1 MGRMV
6 MIAGAGDAA
15 GLRLAKDFL
24 KAGDTVIAGLLTGQ
38 DAAALPEGMESVTID
53 PLSDSSAKR
62 AAAEVAK
69 KHPGIDLL
77 VVNYDCCT
85 KPETWT
91 ILDAPDYAA
100 MKAAYDYN
108 TLGPLRAI
116 EAFLPLLEAGQGRR
130 ICCVTTVQS
139 SNNAARDCADYPAH
153 VSKAPL
159 NMAMNPA
166 VQRPAPERIHLP
178 DVLQG
183 SRSRAGKGGRIRSGI
198 LYPQPQQRAGILQAF
213 RREPPCAA
221 RLDEH

>member
-15 GLRLAKDFL
+15 GLRLTKDFL

-69 KHPGIDLL
+69 KHPAIDLL

-85 KPETWT
+85 KSETWT

-100 MKAAYDYN
+100 MKAAYD
-108 TLGPLRAI
+108 
-116 EAFLPLLEAGQGRR
+116 
-130 ICCVTTVQS
+130 
-139 SNNAARDCADYPAH
+139 
-153 VSKAPL
+153 
-159 NMAMNPA
+159 
-166 VQRPAPERIHLP
+166 
-178 DVLQG
+178 
-183 SRSRAGKGGRIRSGI
+183 
-198 LYPQPQQRAGILQAF
+198 
-213 RREPPCAA
+213 
-221 RLDEH
+221 

>member
-24 KAGDTVIAGLLTGQ
+24 KAGDTVIAGLLAGQ

-62 AAAEVAK
+62 AAAEAAK
-69 KHPGIDLL
+69 KYPAIDLL

-108 TLGPLRAI
+108 TLGPLRA
-116 EAFLPLLEAGQGRR
+116 
-130 ICCVTTVQS
+130 
-139 SNNAARDCADYPAH
+139 
-153 VSKAPL
+153 
-159 NMAMNPA
+159 
-166 VQRPAPERIHLP
+166 
-178 DVLQG
+178 
-183 SRSRAGKGGRIRSGI
+183 
-198 LYPQPQQRAGILQAF
+198 PQPQQRAGILQAF

>member
-24 KAGDTVIAGLLTGQ
+24 KAGDTVIAGLLAGQ
-38 DAAALPEGMESVTID
+38 DAAALPEGMENVTID

-69 KHPGIDLL
+69 KHPAIDLL

-85 KPETWT
+85 KPETRT

-139 SNNAARDCADYPAH
+139 SNNAARDCADYPAP
-153 VSKAPL
+153 K
-159 NMAMNPA
+159 
-166 VQRPAPERIHLP
+166 
-178 DVLQG
+178 
-183 SRSRAGKGGRIRSGI
+183 
-198 LYPQPQQRAGILQAF
+198 
-213 RREPPCAA
+213 RR
-221 RLDEH
+221 

>member
-15 GLRLAKDFL
+15 GLRLVKDFL

-38 DAAALPEGMESVTID
+38 DAALPEGVESVTID
-53 PLSDSSAKR
+53 PLSDASAKR

-69 KHPGIDLL
+69 KHPAIDLL

-91 ILDAPDYAA
+91 ILDEPDYAA

-116 EAFLPLLEAGQGRR
+116 EAFLPLLEAGQGKR
-130 ICCVTTVQS
+130 ICCVTTAQS
-139 SNNAARDCADYPAH
+139 SNNATRDCADYYAH
-153 VSKAPL
+153 VS
-159 NMAMNPA
+159 
-166 VQRPAPERIHLP
+166 
-178 DVLQG
+178 
-183 SRSRAGKGGRIRSGI
+183 
-198 LYPQPQQRAGILQAF
+198 
-213 RREPPCAA
+213 
-221 RLDEH
+221 

>member
-69 KHPGIDLL
+69 KHPAIDLL

-85 KPETWT
+85 KPEIWT

-116 EAFLPLLEAGQGRR
+116 EAFLPLLEAHLLRDHRAEQQQRGARLRR
-130 ICCVTTVQS
+130 LSRTRLQS
-139 SNNAARDCADYPAH
+139 AAEHGDE
-153 VSKAPL
+153 
-159 NMAMNPA
+159 PA
-166 VQRPAPERIHLP
+166 VQRPAPERLHLP

-183 SRSRAGKGGRIRSGI
+183 SRCRAGKGGRIRSGI